1 MATFKTCD
9 GMRRR
14 DFIKVGALGV
24 GGLTLG
30 NYLQMAAAGE
40 AGGRTAKAGIFINLP
55 GGPSHMDTFDL
66 KPDAP
71 KEYRGLFNPIK
82 SNVSG
87 VEFCEHL
94 PKLAGCADKFAILRG
109 VSHTLGAHALGQEYV
124 TTGSPPLPALEYPG
138 YGSVVAKEFPAVKE
152 LPTYVAIPNTNRGA
166 GFLGVKYAPLNTG
179 STPRAGQP
187 YSVRGITLRNGLTVA
202 EVEKRQNLL
211 KDLDGTFKG
220 FEQNSQLLDGLDKF
234 NQQAYSM
241 ITSNAPA
248 KRSTSARNPPRSRNR
263 SAKTRSAS
271 VACLRCGSSI
281 PGSPSSRSAWE
292 GGTPTPTTSPG

>member
-40 AGGRTAKAGIFINLP
+40 VGGRTAKAGIFINLP

-109 VSHTLGAHALGQEYV
+109 CLIRWA
-124 TTGSPPLPALEYPG
+124 
-138 YGSVVAKEFPAVKE
+138 
-152 LPTYVAIPNTNRGA
+152 PTPWV
-166 GFLGVKYAPLNTG
+166 
-179 STPRAGQP
+179 
-187 YSVRGITLRNGLTVA
+187 
-202 EVEKRQNLL
+202 
-211 KDLDGTFKG
+211 
-220 FEQNSQLLDGLDKF
+220 
-234 NQQAYSM
+234 
-241 ITSNAPA
+241 
-248 KRSTSARNPPRSRNR
+248 RST
-263 SAKTRSAS
+263 
-271 VACLRCGSSI
+271 
-281 PGSPSSRSAWE
+281 
-292 GGTPTPTTSPG
+292 